1 VHLHTEKEV
10 DGLYVGQILTIRTKS
25 MSVHMNTHRSKHQQT
40 LDHTIYR
47 VPSSFDI
54 AQQFQ
59 VGKLDDFIIVRPEPA
74 TMVSGVDY
82 FLECL
87 LPLIRRT
94 HDADNSAGAFD
105 RIALQA
111 YVPGPYFVIQYVEL
125 FFVEC
130 KLGNFPS
137 KQTAVVVVVS
147 SSSSSSPSM
156 LE

>member
-10 DGLYVGQILTIRTKS
+10 DGLYACQILTIQMKS

-40 LDHTIYR
+40 LDHIIYQ

-82 FLECL
+82 FLEHL
-87 LPLIRRT
+87 LPLI
-94 HDADNSAGAFD
+94 
-105 RIALQA
+105 
-111 YVPGPYFVIQYVEL
+111 
-125 FFVEC
+125 
-130 KLGNFPS
+130 
-137 KQTAVVVVVS
+137 
-147 SSSSSSPSM
+147 
-156 LE
+156 